1 MLRNAVAAALL
12 SACGMCGALAAS
24 SSLSA
29 IVIHDRT
36 ALRAE
41 PRDAA
46 QLNTLLWRGEALEV
60 RGERKDYLQVYDYRR
75 ERGGYVRASEVHR
88 TRAVPEEAP
97 TLLALVRFM
106 RDTLG
111 AEALGIGLAAA
122 YFEAALPETLNRDPG
137 NEALDALGTMAD
149 RLAHRA
155 SSGTVRGKAVQ
166 QSLSAHLEVARGYG
180 VRLASYERD
189 GRMYIC
195 YDGDAFR
202 RVLAMPSNAE
212 QRARAALGLTR
223 DECVDPNLSSF
234 ARRQVD
240 EWRADVLDRVDASAL
255 PLYLRNRVLIRRAAV
270 WSGLAFQRTRLREPE
285 AAAAAAQRALS
296 EMAGIERSEIAE
308 SDAAAYNDAAMRVS
322 ASRWA
327 AVPTV
332 APKFRTKRVFTEA
345 GPQPG
350 ETCIALMDEKADPP
364 LLLARRCT
372 FGLAWIASARLNRT
386 GNVLALA
393 VQQTDAW
400 RELWIFRKERDGWA
414 VSVLPPAE
422 SSPELG
428 YVEFAG
434 WAPDSRH
441 LLVAREARSEGRYRR
456 SFELIR
462 IDTLVTQRRAGNPA
476 LLTAFQRWQDPAWKR
491 DTLSIR

>member
-1 MLRNAVAAALL
+1 MLHRLLAGALL

-24 SSLSA
+24 SSISA

-60 RGERKDYLQVYDYRR
+60 RAERKDYLQVYDYKR

-88 TRAVPEEAP
+88 TRVAPEEAP
-97 TLLALVRFM
+97 TLLALVRFL

-137 NEALDALGTMAD
+137 IDALDALGTMAD

-155 SSGTVRGKAVQ
+155 SSGTGRDKAVQ
-166 QSLSAHLEVARGYG
+166 QSLSAHLEVARGHG
-180 VRLASYERD
+180 VRFTNYERA
-189 GRMYIC
+189 GRVHLC

-202 RVLAMPSNAE
+202 RVLAMPSSHE

-223 DECVDPNLSSF
+223 DECVDPDLSPY

-240 EWRADVLDRVDASAL
+240 EWRAEVLDRADASAL
-255 PLYLRNRVLIRRAAV
+255 PLYLRNRVLMRRAAV
-270 WSGLAFQRTRLREPE
+270 WGGLAYQRTRLGDPE
-285 AAAAAAQRALS
+285 GAGAAAKRALT
-296 EMAGIERSEIAE
+296 EIGGIDRNEIAE

-327 AVPTV
+327 AVPAL
-332 APKFRTKRVFTEA
+332 APKFRTKKLVTEA
-345 GPQPG
+345 GRQPG
-350 ETCIALMDEKADPP
+350 ETCIALMDEKGDAS
-364 LLLARRCT
+364 LVLARRCT
-372 FGLAWIASARLNRT
+372 FGLVWIASARLNRA

-400 RELWIFRKERDGWA
+400 RELWIFRKDGDEWA
-414 VSVLPPAE
+414 VSVLPPAD
-422 SSPELG
+422 SSPEIG

-456 SFELIR
+456 SFELVR
-462 IDTLVTQRRAGNPA
+462 IDTLVTQRRAGDPA
-476 LLTAFQRWQDPAWKR
+476 LLIAFQRWQDPAWKR

>member
-1 MLRNAVAAALL
+1 
-12 SACGMCGALAAS
+12 MCGALAAS
-24 SSLSA
+24 SSISA

-41 PRDAA
+41 PREAA
-46 QLNTLLWRGEALEV
+46 QLNTQLWRGEALEV
-60 RGERKDYLQVYDYRR
+60 RGERKDYLQVYDYKR

-88 TRAVPEEAP
+88 TRVAPEEAP
-97 TLLALVRFM
+97 TLLALVRFL
-106 RDTLG
+106 RDTIG

-137 NEALDALGTMAD
+137 IEALDALGTMAD
-149 RLAHRA
+149 RLAHR
-155 SSGTVRGKAVQ
+155 STSGTMRDKAVQ
-166 QSLSAHLEVARGYG
+166 QSLSAHLEVARSHG
-180 VRLASYERD
+180 VKFSSHDRE

-202 RVLAMPSNAE
+202 RVLAMPSSPE

-223 DECVDPNLSSF
+223 DECVDPNLNPL

-240 EWRADVLDRVDASAL
+240 EWRAEVLDRADASEL
-255 PLYLRNRVLIRRAAV
+255 PAYLRNRVLIRRAAV
-270 WSGLAFQRTRLREPE
+270 WSGLAYQRTRLGEPE
-285 AAAAAAQRALS
+285 AAAAAAKRALS
-296 EMAGIERSEIAE
+296 EIAGIDRNEIAE

-327 AVPTV
+327 AVPAV
-332 APKFRTKRVFTEA
+332 APRFRTKKLVTEA
-345 GPQPG
+345 GRQPG
-350 ETCIALMDEKADPP
+350 ETCIALMDEKADTPRI
-364 LLLARRCT
+364 LARRCT
-372 FGLAWIASARLNRT
+372 FGLVWIASAKLNRA
-386 GNVLALA
+386 GSVLALA
-393 VQQTDAW
+393 VQQTDTW
-400 RELWIFRKERDGWA
+400 RELWMFRKDGDDWA
-414 VSVLPPAE
+414 VSVLPPSD

-456 SFELIR
+456 SFELVR
-462 IDTLVTQRRAGNPA
+462 IDTLVTQRRAGDPA
-476 LLTAFQRWQDPAWKR
+476 LLTAFQRWQDPGWRR